1 MPLGLDAP
9 GSSSAGHYPLSKL
22 SRFSLVHQQLAS
34 VGSTR
39 MTDTLPTSPSARSST
54 IFAHSPRAAG
64 SYHGSTLDINGDAEK
79 TAAASVGD
87 DPDDYPDGGL
97 RAWLVVLGVSLDP
110 LTFQRE
116 E

>member
-22 SRFSLVHQQLAS
+22 SRCSLSISSLRLS
-34 VGSTR
+34 VLLE

>member
-9 GSSSAGHYPLSKL
+9 GSSLDTTLSP
-22 SRFSLVHQQLAS
+22 SSLVAPLCISSLRLS
-34 VGSTR
+34 VLLE